1 MAIKVMIVDDAMF
14 MRNMISDIFQGKKFG
29 EEDYEVVAEAEN
41 GIEAVERYKEHMPDV
56 VTMDIV
62 MPEMTGIEALKEIMQ
77 INADAN
83 VIMCSALGQD
93 SLVMEALDS
102 GAKDFIVKPFQPE
115 KVLDV
120 VVRILKD
127 TRGAAVGSSGRFSR
141 PYGYVQI
148 QGSVY
153 LGGKGASPGNQ
164 RLHS

>member
-29 EEDYEVVAEAEN
+29 EEEYEVVAEAEN
-41 GIEAVERYKEHMPDV
+41 GIEAVEKYKEHMPDV

-77 INADAN
+77 INAGAN

-127 TRGAAVGSSGRFSR
+127 TK
-141 PYGYVQI
+141 
-148 QGSVY
+148 
-153 LGGKGASPGNQ
+153 GG
-164 RLHS
+164 